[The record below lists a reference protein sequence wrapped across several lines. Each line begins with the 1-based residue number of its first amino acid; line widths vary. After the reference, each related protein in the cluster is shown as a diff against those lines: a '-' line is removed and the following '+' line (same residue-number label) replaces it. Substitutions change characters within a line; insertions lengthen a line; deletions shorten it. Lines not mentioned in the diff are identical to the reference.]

1 LKRLS
6 LRSLILLFLCLSL
19 TLLFPGCA
27 QKEKETSFAPD
38 FNLKTLSGKEITLS
52 GLKGRVVLL
61 DFWATWC
68 GPCKDSIPHLLKLYK
83 TNEAKGFEIVGISL
97 DKKDP
102 EAVRR
107 FVKSMGIP
115 YPVLIAPEGFERN
128 YGVSALPTCLL
139 IDKEGRT
146 RERFIGF
153 NSVIAKQMAA
163 KISDL
168 AAEK

>member
-1 LKRLS
+1 MKRSS
-6 LRSLILLFLCLSL
+6 LRSLTLLCLCLSL
-19 TLLFPGCA
+19 TLFLPGCA
-27 QKEKETSFAPD
+27 KKEKETSFSPD
-38 FNLKTLSGKEITLS
+38 FTLKTLEGKEITLS
-52 GLKGRVVLL
+52 GLKGKVVLL

-97 DKKDP
+97 DKGGP

-128 YGVSALPTCLL
+128 YGVTALPTSLL

-146 RERFIGF
+146 REKFIGF
-153 NSVIAKQMAA
+153 NSTIAKEMAA